1 MPSTQTAERP
11 MIVEGRTVT
20 TVAELLDFCLAA
32 VAAAGVKPA
41 KINFPVPQDMRV
53 TEVTRPDGS
62 KVYDVQV
69 ASAA

>member
-1 MPSTQTAERP
+1 
-11 MIVEGRTVT
+11 
-20 TVAELLDFCLAA
+20 LAA